1 MSRLGQTHT
10 HEHTILLL
18 PDSVSDYTCM
28 YVAYFI
34 RLIIMSY
41 FYYYPD
47 FIVLKFLFL

>member
-1 MSRLGQTHT
+1 
-10 HEHTILLL
+10 
-18 PDSVSDYTCM
+18 M

-47 FIVLKFLFL
+47 FIVLKFLFFYKSLHVGLTVSVNDLP